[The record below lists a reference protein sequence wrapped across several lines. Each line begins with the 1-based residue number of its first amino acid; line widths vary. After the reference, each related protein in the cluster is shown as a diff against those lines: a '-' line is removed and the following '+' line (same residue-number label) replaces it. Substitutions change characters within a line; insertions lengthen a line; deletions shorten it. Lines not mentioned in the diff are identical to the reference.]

1 MDDHRVTGGIDMSMD
16 NFAFFL
22 IGLIAGALGVIGI
35 IVHFVRKYTV
45 MEVHDNDERTAGD
58 S

>member
-1 MDDHRVTGGIDMSMD
+1 MD

-35 IVHFVRKYTV
+35 IVHFVRKYAV
-45 MEVHDNDERTAGD
+45 MEVHDNDERSTGD

>member
-1 MDDHRVTGGIDMSMD
+1 MNMD

-45 MEVHDNDERTAGD
+45 MEVHDNDERPAGD